1 MFPSDDGTLREARDW
16 LRERVDEGATCPCC
30 TQLAKVYRRR
40 IHATL
45 ARAIITLYRH
55 GGAGQFVHAPSLPG
69 DTHEIS
75 QAVWWGLIQEDEAVR
90 EDRGRAGWW
99 RVTPRGVAFILQET
113 QVPKYARVYDGRCL
127 GLTGDPVWISDAL
140 GAKFSYADLMAGV

>member
-16 LRERVDEGATCPCC
+16 LRERVDDGATCPCC

-55 GGAGQFVHAPSLPG
+55 GGLGQFVHAPSLPG

-75 QAVWWGLIQEDEAVR
+75 QAVWWGLIEEDEAVR

-99 RVTPRGVAFILQET
+99 RVTPLGAAFILQEQ

-127 GLTGDPVWISDAL
+127 GLVGEPVWISDAL